1 MTSVA
6 EHPKKT
12 VHAFFDMLLKVKL
25 MQEAKITTQILFAFI
40 FIALFSKLIF
50 TGIQSHDDTGSHGA
64 ASINIMSYSIILI
77 SVLSIVFLNTMLH
90 TGEMDKGSP
99 IKSISWDLVVLTIY
113 LCWLISINMRHYER
127 INLQRVPPHYY
138 LYSNLSMLVI
148 AGQSFFFMIHYI
160 LNNDEYSKQEDILG
174 NNKDLVLRLDFI
186 HYILIFLN
194 FLLILIQQIIL
205 DNFSVDI
212 I

>member
-1 MTSVA
+1 MSVV
-6 EHPKKT
+6 EDKKQT
-12 VHAFFDMLLKVKL
+12 VYTFFDMLLKVKL

-90 TGEMDKGSP
+90 TGEMDTGSP
-99 IKSISWDLVVLTIY
+99 IKSISWDLVVLTVY
-113 LCWLISINMRHYER
+113 LCWLISINMRHYKR

-138 LYSNLSMLVI
+138 LYSNLSMLVV
-148 AGQSFFFMIHYI
+148 AGQSFFFMVHYI

-186 HYILIFLN
+186 HYIFIFLN